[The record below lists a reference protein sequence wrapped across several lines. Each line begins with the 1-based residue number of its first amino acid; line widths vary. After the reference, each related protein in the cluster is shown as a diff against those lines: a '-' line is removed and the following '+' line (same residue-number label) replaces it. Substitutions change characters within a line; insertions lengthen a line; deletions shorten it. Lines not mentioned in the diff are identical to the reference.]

1 MCGGLYPGK
10 LYGVA
15 ARKKVGKTSL
25 LSSISYNLIN
35 SGHKHQFFACEASPK
50 EVQQSMIAR
59 YGGFNRLAFLPDG
72 RDKGW
77 VREKAMLYQRHVK
90 PSLIWHETPGISFP
104 QLQTRALAGI
114 AAGAK
119 GTIIDYWQ
127 VVTGKATNESEEFHL
142 RTVAQ
147 WCADIARKTGTWFLM
162 AAQINQEGNTRG
174 GEGLKLA
181 CDQYYQLHREKREP
195 GAWLHMEETRYT
207 PYQDIGDDT
216 VPGLYMSSRIGPC
229 FVSPNEWT
237 PDDRAPNS

>member
-1 MCGGLYPGK
+1 MSQQ
-10 LYGVA
+10 V
-15 ARKKVGKTSL
+15 S
-25 LSSISYNLIN
+25 
-35 SGHKHQFFACEASPK
+35 
-50 EVQQSMIAR
+50 VQ
-59 YGGFNRLAFLPDG
+59 
-72 RDKGW
+72 
-77 VREKAMLYQRHVK
+77 
-90 PSLIWHETPGISFP
+90 TPGISFP